1 MLKTFIKYTLWSLGF
16 FLLLGMFGF
25 YWFEMEAERAWKV
38 INWFGG
44 MDVVS
49 DRRVIPTG
57 MDDIYIRSLK
67 LKPRKDIVYDLRA
80 LEPCREYSYECML
93 QDSAGINLYLISTGI
108 VLTDVDGF
116 LEKYKADTEFFEGA
130 CPVVYETT
138 AIVKELASLRLL
150 TDEKKQIIAKEKMK
164 KIYIDGGLIY
174 SLQTPACREF
184 FRKKPYMA
192 QAYIGHLAILMRFA
206 DGFSVS
212 WMYLAGLPSVRSTI
226 R

>member
-16 FLLLGMFGF
+16 FLLLGMFSF

-80 LEPCREYSYECML
+80 LEPCREYSYKCML
-93 QDSAGINLYLISTGI
+93 QDSAGINLYLNSTGI
-108 VLTDVDGF
+108 VLTDVDDF
-116 LEKYKADTEFFEGA
+116 LEKYKADIEFFEGV
-130 CPVVYETT
+130 CPAVYETT

-164 KIYIDGGLIY
+164 KIHIDGGLIY
-174 SLQTPACREF
+174 SLQTPACRTF
-184 FRKKPYMA
+184 FRRKPYMA
-192 QAYIGHLAILMRFA
+192 QAYIGHLAVLMRFA

-212 WMYLAGLPSVRSTI
+212 WIYLSTIPSVRFII